1 MSTTKKAEKG
11 KSAKGKGQAKHGVKA
26 VEPADPID
34 RFRAPALKIREEA
47 VQPCRADV
55 WVAHANI
62 QQGIT
67 SVFGAPEDPVRKDNI
82 KAIKS
87 ALPELSVKKVLEL
100 PDLSHVLM
108 LAAGRVAPPAST
120 GEIDAKLAVV
130 RDLREPVLMTAEVLA
145 LKGILSKEVVAKI
158 RSGSGKYDTASD
170 GAALYALFTANAGKL
185 KGLHPFTDEEL
196 ERMRAA
202 SQWLLDRLT
211 PGGAR
216 PKAPPKK
223 SEAEVLRDRLWTLVL
238 ERHGDLRVMGYYK
251 FRDAF
256 EKFTPKLQSRVAA
269 RRGESGEAPGGA
281 PEGQGGEG
289 SEGSGGSGGQEAPEE
304 DES

>member
-1 MSTTKKAEKG
+1 MANAKTTLKKG
-11 KSAKGKGQAKHGVKA
+11 KSAKTKSPAKRAAKA
-26 VEPADPID
+26 AAHADPIE

-55 WVAHANI
+55 WVTHANI

-67 SVFGAPEDPVRKDNI
+67 SVFGAPEDPARKDNI

-87 ALPELSVKKVLEL
+87 ALPELPIRKVLEL

-108 LAAGRVAPPAST
+108 LVAGRVAPPAST
-120 GEIDAKLAVV
+120 GEIDAQLAVV

-145 LKGILSKEVVAKI
+145 LKGILSKEVVARI
-158 RSGSGKYDTASD
+158 RSGSGKYDMASD
-170 GAALYALFTANAGKL
+170 GVALYTLFTADAGKL

-211 PGGAR
+211 PSGAR
-216 PKAPPKK
+216 PKTPPKK
-223 SEAEVLRDRLWTLVL
+223 SEAEVMRDRLWTLVL

-269 RRGESGEAPGGA
+269 RRGERGEAEGGA
-281 PEGQGGEG
+281 PEEQGGEG
-289 SEGSGGSGGQEAPEE
+289 SEGSGGQEAPEE
-304 DES
+304 EG